1 MAKKTHRWTFKSH
14 FRAKAYSWKSSSLAS
29 KRLREAVSEIKKVKR
44 TDPILAVEG
53 CVDLIER
60 LWPALEAIDTSSGML
75 GNAVYRTLN
84 EIIPI
89 IVAAPADLPTRQ
101 KWCDRL
107 YQAILDDGVDYL
119 SPVADRWGNICH
131 FDELVNTW
139 VDRMLPLLREV
150 WANESHGWVDGCTLC
165 FSCLVRAERYDELEQ
180 LLSLKSHR
188 FWCFDQYWANALIQQ
203 GDLDGAIA
211 FAESQLEGRHNND
224 AARIEEFCE
233 RVLLSAGRSEEAYQK
248 YGLSVSRAGTN
259 LATYRNVIKK
269 YPERDPRR
277 VLLDLIEH
285 SGSKGKWF
293 AAAKSV
299 GFLDLAI
306 ECAADMTAE
315 PATLIRAA
323 RDFVIDNP
331 DFAMQVAFHSL
342 GHLLAG
348 RGYETSTADVMQA
361 YGHLM
366 TAAASANNIGR
377 AQEMLESLLE
387 KRKSQPSPMWHA
399 LQSLHQR
406 GSRE

>member
-1 MAKKTHRWTFKSH
+1 
-14 FRAKAYSWKSSSLAS
+14 
-29 KRLREAVSEIKKVKR
+29 
-44 TDPILAVEG
+44 
-53 CVDLIER
+53 
-60 LWPALEAIDTSSGML
+60 
-75 GNAVYRTLN
+75 
-84 EIIPI
+84 
-89 IVAAPADLPTRQ
+89 
-101 KWCDRL
+101 
-107 YQAILDDGVDYL
+107 
-119 SPVADRWGNICH
+119 
-131 FDELVNTW
+131 
-139 VDRMLPLLREV
+139 
-150 WANESHGWVDGCTLC
+150 
-165 FSCLVRAERYDELEQ
+165 
-180 LLSLKSHR
+180 
-188 FWCFDQYWANALIQQ
+188 
-203 GDLDGAIA
+203 
-211 FAESQLEGRHNND
+211 
-224 AARIEEFCE
+224 
-233 RVLLSAGRSEEAYQK
+233 
-248 YGLSVSRAGTN
+248 
-259 LATYRNVIKK
+259 
-269 YPERDPRR
+269 
-277 VLLDLIEH
+277 
-285 SGSKGKWF
+285 
-293 AAAKSV
+293 AAKSV